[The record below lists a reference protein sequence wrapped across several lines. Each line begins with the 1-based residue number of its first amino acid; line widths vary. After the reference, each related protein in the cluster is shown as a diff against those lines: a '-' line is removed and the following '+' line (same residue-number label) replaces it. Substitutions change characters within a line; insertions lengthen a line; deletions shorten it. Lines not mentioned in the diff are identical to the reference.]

1 MLRISVNTGIIYI
14 LLMTNTQADV
24 CPTADEIRDK
34 KISSR
39 YDWAVGENT
48 TLKELLSVKT
58 LYAVRIIDYD
68 SYVSCR
74 YTTDKWPVI
83 LDGTPKTEQCRVMPT
98 GSECTGT
105 DSSQLVCR
113 KGDGTK
119 CLFNLECKKESD

>member
-98 GSECTGT
+98 GGEWTGT
-105 DSSQLVCR
+105 DSGQLVCR
-113 KGDGTK
+113 EEDVTK